1 MRIRRRLLAA
11 FSGFTNVVLAAL
23 CSKELTLLLFGG
35 RLLSLIKKSGLLRG
49 VRPTVVGV
57 TLRRLASKCA
67 NTHGAARMAPL
78 FGHRQLGVRIPRD
91 VRQPST
97 PRAVT

>member
-35 RLLSLIKKSGLLRG
+35 RLLSLIKNSGLLRG
-49 VRPTVVGV
+49 VRPTVVGA

-67 NTHGAARMAPL
+67 NTHGAARMAHL
-78 FGHRQLGVRIPRD
+78 FGPRQLGVRIPRD
-91 VRQPST
+91 VRQPPT